1 MKRSLLEL
9 LETEDKLVK
18 NIRFSMESY
27 EDFKYISY
35 SIANDYKEIAE
46 KGNQDL
52 HVCRMEIAKY
62 LDGLQKLVKYR
73 KELRLCH
80 H

>member
-1 MKRSLLEL
+1 MNRSLLEL

-18 NIRFSMESY
+18 NTRFAMESY

-35 SIANDYKEIAE
+35 SIANDYKKIA
-46 KGNQDL
+46 KKANQDL

-62 LDGLQKLVKYR
+62 LDNLQKLAK
-73 KELRLCH
+73 
-80 H
+80 